1 MLMLLNRAI
10 LKTGYFETKR
20 TERGVNILF
29 FKEKKKVNSE
39 FANYYSSGRNIMEM
53 AFLRNVFWN
62 PWFLSNEGKLSG
74 KATVF
79 KFKGK

>member
-1 MLMLLNRAI
+1 MLLNQAI